1 MSRRVCLDCPTIY
14 DPHERGA
21 RAGRCPDCAR
31 QADRRRGT
39 RTERGYGA
47 EHQRT
52 RTDWQRRID
61 AGEAVYCWRCGA
73 PITGREWHLDHTS
86 ERDGYRGPACVVC
99 NLHLA
104 GKARHGLLD

>member
-31 QADRRRGT
+31 QADRARGT
-39 RTERGYGA
+39 REQRGYGA

-52 RTDWQRRID
+52 RADWQRRID
-61 AGEAVYCWRCGA
+61 AGEHVTCWRCGA
-73 PITGREWHLDHTS
+73 PITGREWHLGHADQDRSIT
-86 ERDGYRGPACVVC
+86 RGPECTLC
-99 NLHLA
+99 NLSAA
-104 GKARHGLLD
+104 GKASHRDA